1 MFTEFK
7 FNSEAIKELA
17 SEKAANLKA
26 NKGYSDLTGFA
37 LSVISKRL
45 AKDPMRYRDYGPYWW
60 AIKDALRDED
70 AGMGSNDDM
79 AVRAAYSGESLLD
92 TVIMAD
98 QFRDFYLSTWAV
110 GTNQFSLNADS
121 PDIYT
126 LEDSDMESLAR

>member
-17 SEKAANLKA
+17 AEKAANLKA

-60 AIKDALRDED
+60 AIKDALRGED
-70 AGMGSNDDM
+70 AGMGGNDDM

-121 PDIYT
+121 SDIYT